1 MKGEVV
7 GMGYWSCSVA
17 HAGVESEERVG
28 CLDGWLGWLLTTDT
42 C

>member
-28 CLDGWLGWLLTTDT
+28 CWMDGLAG